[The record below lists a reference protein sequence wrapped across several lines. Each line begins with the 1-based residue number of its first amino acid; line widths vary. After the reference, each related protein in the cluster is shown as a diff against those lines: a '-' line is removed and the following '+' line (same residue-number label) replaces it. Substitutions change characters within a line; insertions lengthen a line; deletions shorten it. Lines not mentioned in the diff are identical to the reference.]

1 MTRCHH
7 HSYRCVEGRKMRH
20 DPQFDDPELE
30 TDVGPC
36 EECDGKGCDTSA
48 T

>member
-1 MTRCHH
+1 
-7 HSYRCVEGRKMRH
+7 MRH